1 VTRPS
6 TPSPQS
12 PPHSASFPQDLHP
25 SASAPPLRLAALAT
39 TGRIVLASAYAAGRT
54 KIQTANPVAY
64 VLVWMTLP
72 IFTLLIVGLIYRHD
86 RALRDYAIVG
96 GACLALLFG
105 MLFSAGEILDD
116 ERQRGT
122 LGNLFLAPCTR
133 YAWLGGFQLFAV
145 AESLTTAA
153 LTFTTGAIAF
163 GLTVD
168 VAPLSLLVTLAL
180 FICCMWGVSMMVGAI
195 GVAIRNANQ
204 LSNLLFVPILMV
216 GGTMYPIALMPE
228 WLRVPAR
235 FLPFGYGI
243 QALVDATTTGASVID
258 LWRELVPLAGFAAVL
273 PLLGVAAFREV
284 ERLTRRRGALELT

>member
-1 VTRPS
+1 MTAL
-6 TPSPQS
+6 PSPI
-12 PPHSASFPQDLHP
+12 
-25 SASAPPLRLAALAT
+25 
-39 TGRIVLASAYAAGRT
+39 RIVAASAYAAGRT
-54 KIQTANPVAY
+54 KIQTAGPVPY

-72 IFTLLIVGLIYRHD
+72 VFTLLIVGLIYRHD
-86 RALRDYAIVG
+86 RELRDYAIVG

-122 LGNLFLAPCTR
+122 LGNLFLAPCSR

-145 AESLTTAA
+145 LESLATAA
-153 LTFTTGAIAF
+153 LTFTTGAVVF

-168 VAPLSLLVTLAL
+168 IAPLTLLVTLVF

-216 GGTMYPIALMPE
+216 GGTMYPIALMPD
-228 WLRVPAR
+228 WLRIPAR

-243 QALVDATTTGASVID
+243 QALVDATTKGASAAD
-258 LWRELVPLAGFAAVL
+258 LWRELVPLAGFAVVL
-273 PLLGVAAFREV
+273 PLLGVTAFRQV
-284 ERLTRRRGALELT
+284 ERLARRRGALDLT